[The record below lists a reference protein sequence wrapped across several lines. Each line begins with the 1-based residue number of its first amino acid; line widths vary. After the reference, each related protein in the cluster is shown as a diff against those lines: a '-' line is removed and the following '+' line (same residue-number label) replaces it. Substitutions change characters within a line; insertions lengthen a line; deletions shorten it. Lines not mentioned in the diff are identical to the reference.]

1 MTGEPV
7 AERPWR
13 CFVAVPI
20 SERLQAELAS
30 MVADLRADPELDA
43 AWRWT
48 DVAGWHLTLAF
59 LGATDPAR
67 VPQLSEAL
75 AGAARGMER
84 FRVRSGGL
92 GVFPSR
98 RAARVL
104 WYGVD
109 DAQGRLREAARI
121 VRTELGIDPEQR
133 FRPHLT
139 LARARDP
146 RGADAAEIAAAA
158 SPAGEIEVDRA
169 VLYRSHLGRG
179 PARYETLATVPFG
192 APLPVGAPS

>member
-1 MTGEPV
+1 V

-20 SERLQAELAS
+20 SARLRSALS
-30 MVADLRADPELDA
+30 STVAALRADPELDA

-48 DVAGWHLTLAF
+48 DAAGWHLTLAF
-59 LGATDPAR
+59 LGPTDPAR
-67 VPQLSEAL
+67 VPQLAEAL
-75 AGAARGMER
+75 VAAIGGLEP
-84 FRVRSGGL
+84 FSVRTGGL

-109 DAQGRLREAARI
+109 DAVGRLRGAAHL
-121 VRTELGIDPEQR
+121 VNAGLGLDDTDR

-139 LARARDP
+139 LARARDA
-146 RGADAAEIAAAA
+146 RGADAAAVAAME
-158 SPAGEIEVDRA
+158 SPAGEIEINRA
-169 VLYRSHLGRG
+169 ILYRSHLGHG
-179 PARYETLATVPFG
+179 PARYEALAEAQIGTRQ
-192 APLPVGAPS
+192 PVGASS